1 MTWLYDL
8 IVMIG
13 VVALAI
19 TGLVA
24 IAYEMKVNN

>member
-13 VVALAI
+13 VVVLTI